1 LFDPDFHDALVHAEV
16 GPIAV
21 GAGAITITI
30 TITIT
35 TSATIMSQLKD
46 MGFQAA
52 VLGDN
57 IRDGTKVD
65 HSLTQ

>member
-1 LFDPDFHDALVHAEV
+1 LFDSDFQDALVHAEL

-21 GAGAITITI
+21 GAGAIAIV
-30 TITIT
+30 
-35 TSATIMSQLKD
+35 ATIMGKLKD
-46 MGFQAA
+46 VGFQAA

-65 HSLTQ
+65 YSLTQ